1 MRANVIMGGLLLGAV
16 LAACGNDA
24 TTVVPPAGLD
34 LAQRAYIVSRDSD
47 ELAVIDLQTM
57 EIAGRTHTGGLSS
70 HMAELS
76 KGFDKVYVSSP
87 ETNEVIVLDAKTLAQ
102 RARIA
107 VGAHPTHMS
116 LSRDGSMLAVML
128 EWEGAVS
135 IIDAKTDVE
144 KKRIPGFVTPH
155 FMRFSPDGKYGYVAN
170 AGASRV
176 TRVDLAT
183 LAIDGQLTLDGID
196 GDGPVAAEGGF
207 HDAQI
212 DADGVLYAAH
222 AATGRVLVYDTVHAT
237 KLAELQVGAKPWIVF
252 AEHPFTALPHRY
264 LVPNLGDRTVSRI
277 DGAGLAVA
285 GSLEG
290 DEESYGV
297 NYSSLAPDKA
307 YVMNRVRKDIAVVD
321 TASGTITKR
330 IPVGGNTETAATTA
344 DGKYVIA
351 AVSGADRVVVIDAVT
366 SEIVKTF
373 DGMAAYPWSVTIPLG
388 QNYCH

>member
-1 MRANVIMGGLLLGAV
+1 MRTNVTIGGLLLCAT
-16 LAACGNDA
+16 LAACASDA
-24 TTVVPPAGLD
+24 APLVPTNVD
-34 LAQRAYIVSRDSD
+34 LTQRAYVVSRDSD
-47 ELAVIDLQTM
+47 ELAVIDLKTM
-57 EIAGRTHTGGLSS
+57 AIAGRTHTGGLSS

-87 ETNEVIVLDAKTLAQ
+87 ETNEVVVLDARTLAQ
-102 RARIA
+102 KARIP
-107 VGAHPTHMS
+107 VGGHPTHMS
-116 LSRDGSMLAVML
+116 LSRDGSILAVML

-135 IIDAKTDVE
+135 IIDAQSDVE

-155 FMRFSPDGKYGYVAN
+155 FMRYSPDGKTGYVAN

-183 LAIDGQLTLDGID
+183 LAITGQLTLDGIAAD
-196 GDGPVAAEGGF
+196 SPVAAEGGF

-222 AATGRVLVYDTVHAT
+222 GATGRVLVYDTNAGR
-237 KLAELQVGAKPWIVF
+237 KMGELQVGAKPWIVF

-264 LVPNLGDRTVSRI
+264 LVPNLGDQTVSRI
-277 DGAGLAVA
+277 DGAALSVA
-285 GSLEG
+285 GSLPG

-307 YVMNRVRKDIAVVD
+307 YVMNRVREDIAVVD